1 MQFTHRLCSLLSTE
15 DKKRVIVESE
25 SAKDGTLTVEKVSQA
40 VPMLGTAFFN
50 DMIGQK
56 KSKGETYDHQAFVT
70 EDVDETGGDG
80 TILHAD
86 DCTEDDFLE
95 QLLRDEDE
103 DAILVTDYEN
113 AMTDAVQ
120 SDEDLAAACSTYS
133 EARKR
138 LSDFKNSSKGKGK
151 HQSLKGKGKSFNR
164 GPKKSLQQRMLES
177 TCRYCR
183 RKGHWKEECPD
194 REKGSASTGSAST
207 SVAMTTTAVS

>member
-1 MQFTHRLCSLLSTE
+1 MRGSLLSTE

-40 VPMLGTAFFN
+40 VRMLGTAFFN

-56 KSKGETYDHQAFVT
+56 KSKGEIYDHQAFVT

-86 DCTEDDFLE
+86 DCTEYDFLE

-138 LSDFKNSSKGKGK
+138 LSDFKN
-151 HQSLKGKGKSFNR
+151 R
-164 GPKKSLQQRMLES
+164 GFWPI
-177 TCRYCR
+177 
-183 RKGHWKEECPD
+183 PP
-194 REKGSASTGSAST
+194 REKGNISLSRVRGSRSIEVPR
-207 SVAMTTTAVS
+207 SHYNKECLSQHVDTAEGKDIGKQNVQTVRKVMPQRDQPVRQ